1 MKTFADY
8 GRIRDE
14 GNLPETIRDGKL
26 VPHLAKATIEM
37 KKILTAAVYDEKVA
51 DTDSDD
57 FETLAIAE
65 ANLALS
71 YAVTSLNIETHGTGI
86 VRSRGFDES
95 RSDLLSQSEVERLR
109 EYYRN
114 IAMDLIVP
122 FIPQPESTEEDPS
135 TEVIGGNYR
144 MSAL

>member
-14 GNLPETIRDGKL
+14 GNLPEAIKDGKI
-26 VPHLAKATIEM
+26 VPHLTKATIEM
-37 KKILTAAVYDEKVA
+37 KKILTAEEYEKKLA
-51 DTDSDD
+51 ETDSDD

-86 VRSRGFDES
+86 VRSKGFDES
-95 RSDLLSQSEVERLR
+95 RSDLLSQNEVERLR
-109 EYYRN
+109 DYYRN
-114 IAMDLIVP
+114 IAMNLLAP
-122 FIPQPESTEEDPS
+122 FIPQPESTEETPAN
-135 TEVIGGNYR
+135 EIIGSNYR